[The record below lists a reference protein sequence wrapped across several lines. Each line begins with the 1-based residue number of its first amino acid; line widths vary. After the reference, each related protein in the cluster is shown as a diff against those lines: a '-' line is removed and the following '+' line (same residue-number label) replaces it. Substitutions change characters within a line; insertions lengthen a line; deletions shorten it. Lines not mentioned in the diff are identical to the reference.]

1 MQRVMQ
7 LLNNT
12 MKDYVD
18 PSALAIVSPV
28 LLFNILFLFFS
39 FFFALAQYLSSEI
52 LVPYPESNPSSLQ

>member
-1 MQRVMQ
+1 MQRAMQ

-28 LLFNILFLFFS
+28 LLFNILF
-39 FFFALAQYLSSEI
+39 FFFWPWHSI
-52 LVPYPESNPSSLQ
+52 LVLTS